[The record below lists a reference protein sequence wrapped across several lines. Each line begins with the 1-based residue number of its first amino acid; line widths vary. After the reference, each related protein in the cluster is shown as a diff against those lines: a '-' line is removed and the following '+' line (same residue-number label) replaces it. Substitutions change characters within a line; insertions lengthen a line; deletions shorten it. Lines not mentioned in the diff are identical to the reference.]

1 MLLQF
6 RKMTRGA
13 AATIIL
19 GLVGLAMVVFLVPN
33 MDMGQ
38 LGGSA
43 QLAEVSGRKI
53 TPAQLSR
60 ELDLT
65 LRAQRN
71 NGEMV
76 TQQEAVDAGLHRRLL
91 DAMIGRNALSAYAEK
106 LGVSASDTQVANYIR
121 DIPNVMNPVTGS
133 FDQTAYAQ
141 FLDTMRYSQSEFERD
156 VRNDLSTQLA
166 MSAMVN
172 GVRAPSSFGALLYA
186 YQAETR
192 VVSMAAAPVSAVG
205 AVAPPTEEQLQAF
218 WQENQEQ
225 LRVPEFR
232 ALTLVFARPADFV
245 GRVSVPEARLREEF
259 EARRASLTTPER
271 RSYVRIS
278 AQTQA
283 QANDAAARLSR
294 GESPDAVATA
304 LGLQMTRGA
313 DQPRNEVP
321 DRRVAEAVFTQ
332 ARGAVHAVQGQLT
345 PWVAVRVDAITPGS
359 EPSFEAQR
367 EELRLAIATEE
378 AGGLL
383 NTAIGAFDDARGAG
397 ASVTEAARQAGLS
410 TSTIA
415 EVEEGGRDRSG
426 APVAALEGH
435 EDLLSIAFDTPEGE
449 ASDFI
454 PAGDADVVV
463 AVDRVVPASVR
474 PLAEVREQLS
484 QVWVA
489 QERARRLRELGAEV
503 IEAVRG
509 GQSFAAAARAKGF
522 TMGERSQTLNRQA
535 ASQIPS
541 RGLPTQIF
549 AAAEGAV
556 VADMHVTGA
565 AVLVAHVGQIDRADP
580 ASAPQVVEAARA
592 QLEQSVTESLGVA
605 ARDEIVAR
613 ARPRRNEPLLE
624 RTYPSS
630 SADDAQGQ

>member
-1 MLLQF
+1 M
-6 RKMTRGA
+6 
-13 AATIIL
+13 
-19 GLVGLAMVVFLVPN
+19 
-33 MDMGQ
+33 
-38 LGGSA
+38 
-43 QLAEVSGRKI
+43 
-53 TPAQLSR
+53 
-60 ELDLT
+60 
-65 LRAQRN
+65 
-71 NGEMV
+71 
-76 TQQEAVDAGLHRRLL
+76 
-91 DAMIGRNALSAYAEK
+91 
-106 LGVSASDTQVANYIR
+106 
-121 DIPNVMNPVTGS
+121 
-133 FDQTAYAQ
+133 
-141 FLDTMRYSQSEFERD
+141 
-156 VRNDLSTQLA
+156 
-166 MSAMVN
+166 
-172 GVRAPSSFGALLYA
+172 
-186 YQAETR
+186 
-192 VVSMAAAPVSAVG
+192 
-205 AVAPPTEEQLQAF
+205 
-218 WQENQEQ
+218 
-225 LRVPEFR
+225 
-232 ALTLVFARPADFV
+232 
-245 GRVSVPEARLREEF
+245 
-259 EARRASLTTPER
+259 
-271 RSYVRIS
+271 
-278 AQTQA
+278 
-283 QANDAAARLSR
+283 
-294 GESPDAVATA
+294 
-304 LGLQMTRGA
+304 
-313 DQPRNEVP
+313 
-321 DRRVAEAVFTQ
+321 
-332 ARGAVHAVQGQLT
+332 
-345 PWVAVRVDAITPGS
+345 DAITPGS